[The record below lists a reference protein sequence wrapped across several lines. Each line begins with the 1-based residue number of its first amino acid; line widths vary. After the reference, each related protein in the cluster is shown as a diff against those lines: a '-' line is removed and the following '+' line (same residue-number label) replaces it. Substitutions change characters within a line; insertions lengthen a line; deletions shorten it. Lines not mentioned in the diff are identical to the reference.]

1 VSAAAVI
8 ADRPD
13 RPALLEV
20 ENLTIEVRN
29 RHKHASVVR
38 DVSLQVGVGEALGI
52 VGESGSGKS
61 LTLRA
66 LLGVLPKGIEVA
78 GGSIS
83 YRGKVL
89 VKDGRLTDE
98 LRSLRGREIG
108 MVFQDAT
115 SALDPVIR
123 VGDQITE
130 SLRRHTRLGRKA
142 AEARAI
148 ELMDRMGIP
157 DSRRRVRQ
165 YPHEFSGGMRQRVM
179 IAMAIACNP
188 SLLLCDEPT
197 TALDVTTQTE
207 ILELL
212 AELRREQGLAVIF
225 VSHDLGVIAEVCERV
240 CVMYCGQIIETGM
253 RADVFGAPQHPYTL
267 GLIESAPD
275 IEAPSPAL
283 AAIPGEAPDPTVP
296 PAGCRFNPR
305 CPMPIEECR
314 SGGFPLIPL
323 SGGRATACIR
333 HERTGSLRHRAGSEA
348 DGA

>member
-1 VSAAAVI
+1 VSAAPVI
-8 ADRPD
+8 ADRPENE
-13 RPALLEV
+13 PLLAV
-20 ENLTIEVRN
+20 ENLTIDVRN

-38 DVSLQVGVGEALGI
+38 DVSLSVGVGEALGI

-66 LLGVLPKGIEVA
+66 LLGVLPKGTEVA
-78 GGSIS
+78 GGSIA
-83 YRGKVL
+83 YRGRSL
-89 VKDGRLTDE
+89 VKDGRVTDE
-98 LRSLRGREIG
+98 IRSLRGREIG

-130 SLRRHTRLGRKA
+130 SLRRHTGLSRKGA
-142 AEARAI
+142 DARAI
-148 ELMDRMGIP
+148 ELMERMGIP
-157 DSRRRVRQ
+157 NSSRRVRQ

-179 IAMAIACNP
+179 IAMAISCNP

-207 ILELL
+207 ILELFG
-212 AELRREQGLAVIF
+212 ELRREQGLAMIF
-225 VSHDLGVIAEVCERV
+225 VSHDLGVIAEVCARV
-240 CVMYCGQIIETGM
+240 CVMYCGQIIETGA
-253 RADVFGAPQHPYTL
+253 RTDVFEAPRHPYTL

-283 AAIPGEAPDPTVP
+283 VAIPGEAPDPTVP

-305 CPMPIEECR
+305 CPMPIDECR

-323 SGGRATACIR
+323 DGGRATACIR
-333 HERTGSLRHRAGSEA
+333 HERTGSLRHRDGPGA
-348 DGA
+348 DGG

>member
-1 VSAAAVI
+1 MSAAPVI
-8 ADRPD
+8 AERPVGQE
-13 RPALLEV
+13 LLSV
-20 ENLTIEVRN
+20 DNLTIEVRN
-29 RHKHASVVR
+29 RHKRASVVR
-38 DVSLQVGVGEALGI
+38 NVSLSVGVGEALGI

-66 LLGVLPKGIEVA
+66 LLGVLPKGTAVA

-83 YRGKVL
+83 YRGKTL
-89 VKDGRLTDE
+89 VDDGRVTDE
-98 LRSLRGREIG
+98 LRSLRGREIS

-130 SLRRHTRLGRKA
+130 SLRRHTGLGRKA
-142 AEARAI
+142 ANARAI
-148 ELMDRMGIP
+148 ELMERMGIP

-207 ILELL
+207 ILELFG
-212 AELRREQGLAVIF
+212 ELRREQGLSVIF

-240 CVMYCGQIIETGM
+240 CVMYCGQIIETGD
-253 RADVFGAPQHPYTL
+253 RSDVFDTPQHPYTL

-275 IEAPSPAL
+275 IGAPSAAL
-283 AAIPGEAPDPTVP
+283 VSIPGEAPDPTVP

-305 CPMPIEECR
+305 CPMPVQECR
-314 SGGFPLIPL
+314 SGAFPLIPL
-323 SGGRATACIR
+323 PGDRATACIR
-333 HERTGSLRHRAGSEA
+333 HERTASLRHRGGTEA
-348 DGA
+348 PGG

>member
-1 VSAAAVI
+1 MTAAAVI
-8 ADRPD
+8 VD
-13 RPALLEV
+13 RPAGQPLLDV
-20 ENLTIEVRN
+20 DRLTIDVRTRN
-29 RHKHASVVR
+29 THASVVR
-38 DVSLQVGVGEALGI
+38 DVSLSVGVGEAVGI

-66 LLGVLPKGIEVA
+66 LLGVLPKGIEVSS
-78 GGSIS
+78 GSIS

-89 VKDGRLTDE
+89 VKDGRQTDKM
-98 LRSLRGREIG
+98 RSLRGREIG
-108 MVFQDAT
+108 MIFQDAT

-130 SLRRHTRLGRKA
+130 SLRRHTGLGRRA
-142 AEARAI
+142 ANARTI

-179 IAMAIACNP
+179 IAMAIACSP

-207 ILELL
+207 ILDLL
-212 AELRREQGLAVIF
+212 AELRREQGLAVVF
-225 VSHDLGVIAEVCERV
+225 VSHDLGVVADVCERV
-240 CVMYCGQIIETGM
+240 CVMYCGQIIEAGA
-253 RADVFGAPQHPYTL
+253 RAEVFDAPRHPYTL

-283 AAIPGEAPDPTVP
+283 VAIPGEAPDATAP

-305 CPMPIEECR
+305 CPMPLEECR

-323 SGGRATACIR
+323 PGGRATACIR
-333 HERTGSLRHRAGSEA
+333 HERTGSLRHRSGPEA

>member
-1 VSAAAVI
+1 M
-8 ADRPD
+8 ADRPEKQ
-13 RPALLEV
+13 PLLDV
-20 ENLTIEVRN
+20 DGLTIDVRS
-29 RHKHASVVR
+29 RSRHASVVR
-38 DVSLQVGVGEALGI
+38 DVSLSVGVGEALGI

-66 LLGVLPKGIEVA
+66 LLGVLPRGTEIA

-83 YRGKVL
+83 YRGSVL
-89 VKDGRLTDE
+89 VNDGRETAKM
-98 LRSLRGREIG
+98 RSLRGREIG

-130 SLRRHTRLGRKA
+130 SLRRHTGLSRRA
-142 AEARAI
+142 ANTRTV
-148 ELMDRMGIP
+148 ELLDRMGIP
-157 DSRRRVRQ
+157 DPRRRVRQ

-179 IAMAIACNP
+179 IAMAIACSP

-207 ILELL
+207 ILALL

-225 VSHDLGVIAEVCERV
+225 VSHDLGVVADVCERV
-240 CVMYCGQIIETGM
+240 CVMYCGQIIETGA
-253 RADVFGAPQHPYTL
+253 RAEVFAAPRHPYTL

-283 AAIPGEAPDPTVP
+283 VAIPGEAPDATAP

-305 CPMPIEECR
+305 CPMPLEECR

-323 SGGRATACIR
+323 PGGRATACIR
-333 HERTGSLRHRAGSEA
+333 HERTNSLGHRNSQEA
-348 DGA
+348 

>member
-1 VSAAAVI
+1 M
-8 ADRPD
+8 D
-13 RPALLEV
+13 V
-20 ENLTIEVRN
+20 EGLTIDVRN
-29 RHKHASVVR
+29 RNKHASVVR
-38 DVSLQVGVGEALGI
+38 GVSLSVGVGEALGI

-66 LLGVLPKGIEVA
+66 LLGVLPKGTEVA
-78 GGSIS
+78 SGSIC
-83 YRGKVL
+83 YRGDML
-89 VKDGRLTDE
+89 VKDGCETDKM
-98 LRSLRGREIG
+98 RSLRGREIG

-130 SLRRHTRLGRKA
+130 SLRRHTGVRRRA
-142 AEARAI
+142 ATVRTI
-148 ELMDRMGIP
+148 ELMGRMGIP
-157 DSRRRVRQ
+157 DARRRVRQ

-212 AELRREQGLAVIF
+212 AELRQEQGLAMIF

-240 CVMYCGQIIETGM
+240 CVMYCGEIVEAGA
-253 RADVFGAPQHPYTL
+253 RAEVFAAPRHPYTL

-283 AAIPGEAPDPTVP
+283 VAIPGEAPDPTAP

-305 CPMPIEECR
+305 CPMPLEDCR

-323 SGGRATACIR
+323 PGERATACIR
-333 HERTGSLRHRAGSEA
+333 HERTGSLRHRRGPEA
-348 DGA
+348 SSG

>member
-1 VSAAAVI
+1 MSAAAAT
-8 ADRPD
+8 ADRPQ
-13 RPALLEV
+13 RQALLEV
-20 ENLTIEVRN
+20 DGLTIEVRN
-29 RHKHASVVR
+29 RQKHASVVR
-38 DVSLQVGVGEALGI
+38 DVSLSVGVGETLGI

-61 LTLRA
+61 LTLRS
-66 LLGVLPKGIEVA
+66 LLGVLPKGTAVA

-89 VKDGRLTDE
+89 VDDGRVTDE
-98 LRSLRGREIG
+98 MQSLRGREIG

-130 SLRRHTRLGRKA
+130 TLRRHTGLSRKA
-142 AEARAI
+142 ADARAI
-148 ELMDRMGIP
+148 ELMERMGIP

-179 IAMAIACNP
+179 IAMAIACSP

-207 ILELL
+207 ILELFG
-212 AELRREQGLAVIF
+212 ELRREQGLAMIF

-253 RADVFGAPQHPYTL
+253 RAQVFDAPRHPYTL

-275 IEAPSPAL
+275 IEAASPAL
-283 AAIPGEAPDPTVP
+283 VAIPGEAPDPTVP

-305 CPMPIEECR
+305 CPMPVEECR

-333 HERTGSLRHRAGSEA
+333 HDRTTALRHRIDSEA
-348 DGA
+348 GRG